1 MIGCVSKL
9 YDIDSVVIPA
19 ELLDMHVDD
28 QKVETGLK
36 QLAMRY
42 STECPAES
50 VEKGDVVYAA
60 PDADSYADGRV
71 ILLFTGVDM
80 PGAEAAA
87 QAVLGAKVGD
97 VVQTQIGEQAVTLTV
112 EKIVRRVPAPID
124 DDLAAR
130 MGVDGVTTVEDCRT
144 YLREKA
150 MEDIHLENSKEI
162 AHIYVDALHK
172 NSEYEYDR
180 AAAEAYI
187 DSVYDEY
194 AAECAAYGYELSEEE
209 LRQDILAQKKQEWMI
224 QAFCQAHGLEV
235 DEAEVEAETEQ
246 MIEMMSLMGEDVSD
260 RDKYVEMARSG
271 AYANQF
277 FMYIEKLAEEK
288 MGGSHGNS

>member
-28 QKVETGLK
+28 QKVEIGLK

-42 STECPAES
+42 ATECPAES

-112 EKIVRRVPAPID
+112 QKIVRRVPAPVD

-130 MGVDGVTTVEDCRT
+130 MGVDGVTTVEGCRT

-150 MEDIHLENSKEI
+150 MADIRLENSKEI

-172 NSEYEYDR
+172 NSEYEYDQ
-180 AAAEAYI
+180 AEAEAYI
-187 DSVYDEY
+187 DSVYDEC
-194 AAECAAYGYELSEEE
+194 AAEYASYGYELSEEE

-246 MIEMMSLMGEDVSD
+246 MIEMMSLMGEDVLD